1 MKSKLGMIVILLLV
15 LMLTTYSSYV
25 SAKPDIS
32 HSWKGSAS
40 SRTWVVFKVDEPDE
54 FHFKVGDA
62 FRIQGVRSNMQ
73 LIPLGMLRNRW
84 SHIDSSGIALS
95 KKGSDKQKL
104 CGKFELNNHPGQP
117 PHQPHFIQIEVDP
130 DDENKLFIDIHDDEA
145 YECGTAN
152 HGGRVHAEN

>member
-1 MKSKLGMIVILLLV
+1 MKSKLRMTVALLLAFV
-15 LMLTTYSSYV
+15 FMTYSGYL

-73 LIPLGMLRNRW
+73 LIPLGALRTRW
-84 SHIDSSGIALS
+84 SHIDASGIALS

-104 CGKFELNNHPGQP
+104 CGKFELNGHPGP
-117 PHQPHFIQIEVDP
+117 PSDNPHFIQIEVNK